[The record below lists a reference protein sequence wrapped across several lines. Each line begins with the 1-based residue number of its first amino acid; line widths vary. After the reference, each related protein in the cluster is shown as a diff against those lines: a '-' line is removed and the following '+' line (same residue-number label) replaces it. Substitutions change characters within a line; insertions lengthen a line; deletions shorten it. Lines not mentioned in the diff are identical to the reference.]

1 MAKKRI
7 EEIDTIKGVGILTI
21 AAVHLIYRTEL
32 GLANHIFRAL
42 GWLLIGLFFMLSG
55 YTYSTGK
62 RTVRQS
68 YIARLRYLLLPAAI
82 TEIILLLV
90 GGLYCMLFRSYALS
104 DCLHDA
110 FVTFLKPELC
120 VLISEEWGQGGFL
133 YSNLSPSWFIWSMLW
148 TELIFI
154 PTAEWCGKGNP
165 KVRGLISA
173 LVLTAVQI
181 PIYMSAVHLPWL
193 IQLIPLFT
201 VFMLMGM
208 MLRETGL
215 LDREWKYNTALT
227 AFISFLGFAASVGV
241 FSLGGDNYFNGY
253 VGIYGNGID
262 ILLPIIQLVPGFVA
276 FYAIAKMILRVRI
289 LSDGI
294 IWIGRHTLTFLL
306 CHCFFGMIAS
316 DMMKT
321 YNRMGEVWYLE
332 DAGLTLTPE
341 IFWKSAAGYVI
352 AVICC
357 ILVCLAKDKTHEHF
371 QNMKKV
377 K

>member
-7 EEIDTIKGVGILTI
+7 TEIDIIKGVGILTI
-21 AAVHLIYRTEL
+21 AAVHLIYRTES

-68 YIARLRYLLLPAAI
+68 CNARLRYLLFPAAI
-82 TEIILLLV
+82 TEIILLIV
-90 GGLYCMLFRSYALS
+90 GGLYCMLFHGYALS

-110 FVTFLKPELC
+110 LVTFLRPELC

-133 YSNLSPSWFIWSMLW
+133 YNNLSPSWFIWSMLW

-154 PTAEWCGKGNP
+154 PTAEWCGKGDL
-165 KVRGLISA
+165 KVRGCISA
-173 LVLTAVQI
+173 FVLTAVQI
-181 PIYMSAVHLPWL
+181 PIYMFVSPLPWL
-193 IQLIPLFT
+193 LQLVPLFT

-208 MLRETGL
+208 LLHESGL
-215 LDREWKYNTALT
+215 FKCEWRYNAALT
-227 AFISFLGFAASVGV
+227 ALISFLGFAASVGV

-253 VGIYGNGID
+253 VGVYGNGID
-262 ILLPIIQLVPGFVA
+262 ILLPIIQLVPGIIA
-276 FYAIAKMILRVRI
+276 FYALAKLILRVHI

-294 IWIGRHTLTFLL
+294 IWIGRHTLTFLM
-306 CHCFFGMIAS
+306 CHCFFAMIAA

-341 IFWKSAAGYVI
+341 IFWKSVAGYVI

-357 ILVCLAKDKTHEHF
+357 ISVCIAKDTVA
-371 QNMKKV
+371 KKQ
-377 K
+377 